1 MIADLAACNAWLG
14 GSGGEAPALSSSSP
28 AKSPAN
34 RNAAIPSTMDEVLFI
49 GMSSKTITDKHAT
62 AFAAHGPRW
71 AKPQRSISAADSI
84 LGRQINGL
92 WHGDLRQAHGNQ
104 QTAHGKDGIG
114 NGK

>member
-1 MIADLAACNAWLG
+1 
-14 GSGGEAPALSSSSP
+14 
-28 AKSPAN
+28 
-34 RNAAIPSTMDEVLFI
+34 MDEVLFI
-49 GMSSKTITDKHAT
+49 GMSSKTITGKHAT

-92 WHGDLRQAHGNQ
+92 WHGALRQAHGNQ

-114 NGK
+114 NGKRQQERAVVDFHGASPTINAQATAG